1 MYPYSSGDLL
11 NTPQHYMYSA
21 YNGAE
26 FIQSWLKSRALF
38 EKKHPLKPKILKI
51 NESIEEATEYFDSH
65 NILVSLC
72 GALRDGDQT
81 SHRFSYWLPRLI
93 KKFEV
98 TKRLYDRYEK
108 TAPHAKVENSDYQ
121 KLSLYIFLAEV
132 VIRSWAKS
140 AKSQYINCLL
150 KLMDT
155 LHSQSNLL
163 SEEEKSALIWL
174 THAEKM
180 IISRIANNIAISDTQ
195 PDLLQRNEFAFLSH
209 ALPCHLQNLVQEPL
223 ATRMSKRTFDFKNIV
238 MLCGHTARSSAYI
251 QALEFAGIK
260 PSQTLLYGD
269 SRSSPHSDRCMHSL
283 NNLQFCPDLKQMPA
297 ELLAK
302 STWQYREVAAQGL
315 DDKSLNREI
324 RESQPDLIIYS
335 GYGGQL
341 VPESVLA
348 IAPVLHIHSGWLPE
362 YRGSTTLYY
371 EIIASQ
377 ACSASAILLDNEIDT
392 GNILNR
398 KRYQIP
404 EIGMDVDYLYDN
416 MIRADLLVDTLKSL
430 IKLKNEISELEQ
442 TKEGMAYF
450 IIHPLLKHFALL
462 SVDRQKISFS

>member
-26 FIQSWLKSRALF
+26 FIQSWLESRALF

-51 NESIEEATEYFDSH
+51 NEGIEEATEYFDSY

-81 SHRFSYWLPRLI
+81 SNRVSYWLPRLI

-98 TKRLYDRYEK
+98 TKRLHNRYEK
-108 TAPHAKVENSDYQ
+108 TEPHAKVENSDYQ

-140 AKSQYINCLL
+140 AKSQYLNCLL

-155 LHSQSNLL
+155 LHSQSELL
-163 SEEEKSALIWL
+163 SEEEKSAVIWL
-174 THAEKM
+174 THAEKIM
-180 IISRIANNIAISDTQ
+180 MSSIANKIELTDIQ
-195 PDLLQRNEFAFLSH
+195 LDLAEETEFAFLSSAKIGH
-209 ALPCHLQNLVQEPL
+209 AENLAQEPHKIIS
-223 ATRMSKRTFDFKNIV
+223 SKHTFDFKNIV
-238 MLCGHTARSSAYI
+238 LACGHTARSSAYI
-251 QALEFAGIK
+251 QALEFAGVK
-260 PSQTLLYGD
+260 PAQTILYGD
-269 SRSSPHSDRCMHSL
+269 RRPSPQTDRCMKSF
-283 NNLQFCPDLKQMPA
+283 NNLQFCPDLKQMPS
-297 ELLAK
+297 ELLTE
-302 STWQYREVAAQGL
+302 STWQHLEVSTQDL
-315 DDKSLNREI
+315 NDKSLNRLI
-324 RESQPDLIIYS
+324 RESKPDLIIYS

-348 IAPVLHIHSGWLPE
+348 IAPVLHVHSGWLPE

-371 EIIASQ
+371 EIIDSQ
-377 ACSASAILLDNEIDT
+377 TCAASAILLDTGIDT

-416 MIRADLLVDTLKSL
+416 MIRADLLVDTLKTL
-430 IKLKNEISELEQ
+430 ITPNDDITELEQ
-442 TKEGMAYF
+442 TTDGMAYF

-462 SVDRQKISFS
+462 RVDQHKISFS